1 MTDVALR
8 HAITEEQILEYERH
22 GVVCVRDQF
31 DQSWVDQMLDA
42 ALGHMTAPLGP
53 LFVQDDNDDPG
64 KFITGTHMSR
74 FNDKFMQFALNSPA
88 AEIAARFM
96 RLDQVRFFYDQLFI
110 KEPGTLAPT
119 AWHNDLPFW
128 PFDGSHV
135 ASVWIA
141 CTPVTMET
149 SGLVYLA
156 GSHLWDKLF
165 KPVPATPREN
175 FMLDEAEGYEDCPM
189 FHTEFDNP
197 EYEFLSW
204 DMDPGDCLIHH
215 PLAVHGSGKN
225 ASNEQRRVALS
236 LRYFGGDAI
245 WHGPRTAFAV
255 PGTEGDTGKGELF
268 EPGKLPI
275 NDDVFPI
282 VWPAA

>member
-1 MTDVALR
+1 MTDTALR

-31 DQSWVDQMLDA
+31 DQAWVDKMMDA
-42 ALGHMTAPLGP
+42 AIGHMTAPLGP
-53 LFVQDDNDDPG
+53 LSVQDDKDDPG

-74 FNDKFMQFALNSPA
+74 FDAKFMHCALNSPA

-149 SGLVYLA
+149 SGLVYVA
-156 GSHLWDKLF
+156 GVS
-165 KPVPATPREN
+165 
-175 FMLDEAEGYEDCPM
+175 
-189 FHTEFDNP
+189 
-197 EYEFLSW
+197 
-204 DMDPGDCLIHH
+204 
-215 PLAVHGSGKN
+215 PLG
-225 ASNEQRRVALS
+225 QTL
-236 LRYFGGDAI
+236 
-245 WHGPRTAFAV
+245 
-255 PGTEGDTGKGELF
+255 
-268 EPGKLPI
+268 
-275 NDDVFPI
+275 
-282 VWPAA
+282 